1 MAPSPSPRIP
11 SLEGSKAEADG
22 NGVNESGG
30 LGEGQ
35 ELSEEI
41 EKESESGEET
51 NGSAEAGK

>member
-22 NGVNESGG
+22 NGVKESGG

-35 ELSEEI
+35 ELSEKI
-41 EKESESGEET
+41 EKNIERGER
-51 NGSAEAGK
+51 